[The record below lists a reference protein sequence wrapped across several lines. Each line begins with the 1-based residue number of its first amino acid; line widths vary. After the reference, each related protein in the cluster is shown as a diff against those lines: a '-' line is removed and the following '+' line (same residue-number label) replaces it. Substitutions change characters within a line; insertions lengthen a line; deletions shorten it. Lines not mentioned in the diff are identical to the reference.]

1 MRTLIF
7 NVLAL
12 ASIGLMSG
20 SCTVRKAD
28 SIETVKKTVKLSDF
42 NSVTVTGS
50 YEVEYV
56 PGPAGKAVL
65 EGPADLV
72 ENTQLDIREGQ
83 LTVGSREGQLTVG
96 SRTRDRKTIVVM
108 GHMKPVVVKVSSPRV
123 GSVSVA
129 GSGSFRSAGNM
140 EAGRVLL
147 SVAGS
152 GDVEIPRIDCESI
165 EVTIAGSG
173 EVELGDVYATVADCS
188 VAGSGDIKAR
198 LHAVET
204 TGVGVSGSGD
214 VEIAFDNCG
223 RARVAI
229 SGSGDVELSGTLNS
243 LEKSVQGSGS
253 VDTGRLQL
261 SR

>member
-72 ENTQLDIREGQ
+72 ENTQLDI
-83 LTVGSREGQLTVG
+83 REGQLTVG

-261 SR
+261 SH

>member
-83 LTVGSREGQLTVG
+83 LTVGSR
-96 SRTRDRKTIVVM
+96 TRDRKTIVVM

-123 GSVSVA
+123 GSVFVA

-261 SR
+261 SH

>member
-12 ASIGLMSG
+12 ASIGLLSG
-20 SCTVRKAD
+20 SCTVSKAD
-28 SIETVKKTVKLSDF
+28 SIETVKKAVKLSDF

-72 ENTQLDIREGQ
+72 ENTQLDI
-83 LTVGSREGQLTVG
+83 REGQLTVG

-261 SR
+261 SH

>member
-72 ENTQLDIREGQ
+72 ENTQLDI
-83 LTVGSREGQLTVG
+83 REGQLTVG

>member
-83 LTVGSREGQLTVG
+83 LTVGSR
-96 SRTRDRKTIVVM
+96 TRDRKTIVVM

-123 GSVSVA
+123 GSVFVA

>member
-50 YEVEYV
+50 CEVEYV

-83 LTVGSREGQLTVG
+83 LTVD